1 MSFEGQWADALLA
14 AERFHLLKLTAWAA
28 LSVVAGT
35 ALLTALRVRRM
46 ASPLVTHFAIQCIA
60 WGAIDLAIVLWARQG
75 LALRDLTGAVA
86 LDRFVWLNVG
96 LDLGYVLVGLT
107 LALTGWR
114 LGRRAGLV
122 CAGIGVVVQGLALA
136 LLDLQLTAR
145 ILR

>member
-1 MSFEGQWADALLA
+1 LA
-14 AERFHLLKLTAWAA
+14 
-28 LSVVAGT
+28 
-35 ALLTALRVRRM
+35 
-46 ASPLVTHFAIQCIA
+46 
-60 WGAIDLAIVLWARQG
+60 
-75 LALRDLTGAVA
+75 GAVA

-114 LGRRAGLV
+114 LGRRLGLVGAGL
-122 CAGIGVVVQGLALA
+122 GVRVQGRALA